1 MKTEMSKSLKATLM
15 VIGAACV
22 LLFAGGF
29 PRLGAPEVYR
39 GGAMLL
45 LGVIGALLSLWG
57 AARLASG
64 SLLRFLFGML
74 LAFFALA
81 GVAVFLR
88 YGAAALEL
96 AGQGGAMWAG
106 AIGMGCTALTGVLF
120 VCIFGYL
127 ATRLLTRRLWL
138 AMAHFSVFL
147 IALGAYL
154 DFCGEVTATLVLPA
168 DGSRS
173 ASAVR
178 TDDGTEWPLGF
189 TVTVKDFAVSYYDT
203 ERYEIAV
210 SRNGR
215 WENARE
221 LKLRDGR
228 LVLGEESWPLS
239 SLKTAPGID
248 RPFLLVPGEPPRLI
262 MKMPPPVREYRALCE
277 VQQEHRGMSE
287 TREEML
293 RVNEPIERAGWL
305 LSLMS
310 YQPMG
315 SSSLVIM
322 QARRAPG
329 RIPAMAGML
338 GLVLSLAFWCWGL
351 GRRSE
356 SSEEPQTSAENGAA
370 RPAGEEKTA
379 AAGATG
385 VGSEGSAAS
394 EATNPESAGS
404 EASNRESADHE
415 SAGSESAK
423 LKSVGSGSADPES
436 AGSESEVSESSAA
449 AEGKGGAA

>member
-45 LGVIGALLSLWG
+45 LGVIGAVLSLWG
-57 AARLASG
+57 AARLATG

-127 ATRLLTRRLWL
+127 ATRLLTCRLWL

-178 TDDGTEWPLGF
+178 ADDGTEWPLGF
-189 TVTVKDFAVSYYDT
+189 TVTVKDFDVSYYDT

-277 VQQEHRGMSE
+277 VQQVHRGMSE
-287 TREEML
+287 TREELL

-351 GRRSE
+351 GRRTE
-356 SSEEPQTSAENGAA
+356 SAEDPQTSAAADGAA
-370 RPAGEEKTA
+370 RPAGAEKPA
-379 AAGATG
+379 AAGVTG

-404 EASNRESADHE
+404 EAPNRESSDHE

-423 LKSVGSGSADPES
+423 LKSAGSES
-436 AGSESEVSESSAA
+436 EGSESEVSGSATA

>member
-45 LGVIGALLSLWG
+45 LGVIGAVLSLWG
-57 AARLASG
+57 AARLATG

-178 TDDGTEWPLGF
+178 ADDGTEWPLGF
-189 TVTVKDFAVSYYDT
+189 TVTVKDFDVSYYDT

-277 VQQEHRGMSE
+277 VQQVHRGMSE
-287 TREEML
+287 TREELL

-351 GRRSE
+351 GRRTE
-356 SSEEPQTSAENGAA
+356 PTPDPQTSAADGAA
-370 RPAGEEKTA
+370 RPAGEEKPA
-379 AAGATG
+379 AT
-385 VGSEGSAAS
+385 EPI
-394 EATNPESAGS
+394 NPESAGP
-404 EASNRESADHE
+404 EAPSRESSGRGSAKLNSVGSE
-415 SAGSESAK
+415 SAGSA
-423 LKSVGSGSADPES
+423 SVA
-436 AGSESEVSESSAA
+436 SESDAA
-449 AEGKGGAA
+449 AEGKGGVA